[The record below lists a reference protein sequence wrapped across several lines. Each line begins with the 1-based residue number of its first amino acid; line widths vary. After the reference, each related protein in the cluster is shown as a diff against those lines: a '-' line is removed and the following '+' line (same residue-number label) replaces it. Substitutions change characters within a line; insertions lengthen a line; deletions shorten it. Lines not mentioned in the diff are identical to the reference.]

1 MPCRSAPKP
10 VLGRAGP
17 ANGGAQRSSAMQPD
31 QNGKVDRLTVLE
43 KKMIRNET
51 VDADADI
58 IDTA

>member
-1 MPCRSAPKP
+1 
-10 VLGRAGP
+10 
-17 ANGGAQRSSAMQPD
+17 MQPD